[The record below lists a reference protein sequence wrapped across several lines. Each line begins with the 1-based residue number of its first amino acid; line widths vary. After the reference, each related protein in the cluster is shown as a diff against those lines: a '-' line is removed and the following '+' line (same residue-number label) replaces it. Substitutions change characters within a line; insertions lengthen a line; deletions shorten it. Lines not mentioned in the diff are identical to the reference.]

1 MVERPTPPQTFLHL
15 PVTRRPSLVTALMR
29 LDQYLRAS
37 RLVLRRTV
45 AQELCAAGAV
55 VVNGTPARS
64 SRAVHPDDRIAINRR
79 GRILTVRVISVPDT
93 KQVSRADASTLYE
106 VLEDTKLNDEV

>member
-1 MVERPTPPQTFLHL
+1 VNRDEKSAALV
-15 PVTRRPSLVTALMR
+15 VTIYDLRFTLFLMR

-45 AQELCAAGAV
+45 AQELCEAGAV
-55 VVNGTPARS
+55 AVNGTPARS
-64 SRAVHPDDRIAINRR
+64 SRAVHPGDRIAIRR
-79 GRILTVRVISVPDT
+79 RERILTVRVSSVPDT

-106 VLEDTKLNDEV
+106 ILEDTKLSDE